1 MTTVDALVAQAEAL
15 PPDEFELLVLR
26 LTSRL
31 HQFAS
36 PEIEADWHAE
46 IARRLDAVDHGE
58 VRSIPWDEARKTL
71 GL

>member
-15 PPDEFELLVLR
+15 PPEEFELLVLR
-26 LTSRL
+26 LNHRL

-36 PEIEADWHAE
+36 PEIEAAWNAE
-46 IARRLDAVDHGE
+46 IERRLAAVDSGE
-58 VRSIPWDEARKTL
+58 LRSIPWDEARKTL